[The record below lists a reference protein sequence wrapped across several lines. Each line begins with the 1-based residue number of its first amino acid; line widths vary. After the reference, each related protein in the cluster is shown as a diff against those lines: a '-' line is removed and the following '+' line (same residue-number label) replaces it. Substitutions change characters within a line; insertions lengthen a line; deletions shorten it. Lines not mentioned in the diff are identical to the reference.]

1 MSPWL
6 SLLQQYRAIAV
17 IRYPHLKIGLSMAQ
31 AVANGGIGL
40 IEITWNSPQPEKLVS
55 QLRNQ
60 LPECLIGAGTILNL
74 QQLESAIASG
84 AQFIFSPHLDTKLI
98 ETAITANIPVIP
110 GALTPTEI
118 VTAWQAGATCV
129 KVFPIQAVGGVN
141 YLKNLQSP
149 LEQIPLI
156 PTGGVTIENAPDFI
170 QAGAVAVALGG
181 NLFPQQLITR
191 GNWPGITQ
199 RAQQLQEKLLL
210 VTAN

>member
-17 IRYPHLKIGLSMAQ
+17 IRYPHINIGLLMAQ
-31 AVANGGIGL
+31 AVAAGGIRI

-55 QLRNQ
+55 QLRHQ
-60 LPECLIGAGTILNL
+60 LPECMIGAGTILNL
-74 QQLESAIASG
+74 QQLESAIAAG
-84 AQFIFSPHLDTKLI
+84 AKFIFSPHLNTKLI

-118 VTAWQAGATCV
+118 VTAWEAGATCV
-129 KVFPIQAVGGVN
+129 KVFPIQAVGGIN

-149 LEQIPLI
+149 LGQIPLI
-156 PTGGVTIENAPDFI
+156 PTGGVTVENAPDFI

-181 NLFPQQLITR
+181 NLFPKQLVTT
-191 GNWPGITQ
+191 GNWQGITQ
-199 RAQQLQEKLLL
+199 RAKQLQGKLFQF
-210 VTAN
+210 